1 MTDGRGRV
9 ALIAARAEGLGKEPE
24 GLEAVGS
31 SWARL
36 EVWWL
41 EPSPS
46 QEIKFCREEENWQVS
61 VVKKGQKMIP
71 RSGLVGAL
79 VGVMA

>member
-9 ALIAARAEGLGKEPE
+9 GMIAARAEGLGKEPE

-31 SWARL
+31 SGARL

-41 EPSPS
+41 EPGPS
-46 QEIKFCREEENWQVS
+46 QEMKLYREE
-61 VVKKGQKMIP
+61 KKIGRIQ
-71 RSGLVGAL
+71 R
-79 VGVMA
+79 